1 MRRFNSIDHK
11 LKQIPHRIDRLTIET
26 IEFIGNLTT
35 YAPENQNSLMAYQ
48 Y

>member
-26 IEFIGNLTT
+26 IEFYRESHDLR
-35 YAPENQNSLMAYQ
+35 S
-48 Y
+48 